1 MGASLLVR
9 LPGCSILSSGGTVS
23 PQPVGLRLGQW
34 LRKGGGSLPGQVL
47 SGAHGFLVVVWT
59 EGYCT
64 EESLYISAECPHL

>member
-34 LRKGGGSLPGQVL
+34 LRKETGWGQFAWAGALRRSWLSCGCVDGRILHGGVP
-47 SGAHGFLVVVWT
+47 
-59 EGYCT
+59 
-64 EESLYISAECPHL
+64 LYFC